1 MEEDVILSMINTARL
16 KKQTYYYY
24 LRIRQIFFTDQ
35 VGDSIQKD
43 VIVECKCEPL
53 SPKSYGVWSK
63 LFR

>member
-16 KKQTYYYY
+16 KNQIYYY
-24 LRIRQIFFTDQ
+24 LRIRLNSFTDQ
-35 VGDSIQKD
+35 VDVSIQKD

-53 SPKSYGVWSK
+53 SPKSYGVRSK